1 MIIGTPESRFVRDIL
16 RKKLAQE
23 AELNGEDFC
32 KWIINNLCEANLKI
46 LALRLFPLAL
56 GSSSGE
62 AVNQLVN
69 FLGVFKDY
77 LEFVRH
83 FSTIWKG
90 EYANSE
96 ILFDYF
102 VDDVVIEMD
111 PPTSF
116 QIGGDVR
123 GERSRVEVKLS
134 DPIEI
139 LDFYA
144 PPRA

>member
-83 FSTIWKG
+83 FESLEQAPPNDDSGLAKATG
-90 EYANSE
+90 ANSE
-96 ILFDYF
+96 
-102 VDDVVIEMD
+102 
-111 PPTSF
+111 
-116 QIGGDVR
+116 GD
-123 GERSRVEVKLS
+123 
-134 DPIEI
+134 I
-139 LDFYA
+139 
-144 PPRA
+144 